1 MSDAV
6 LSGSLTAFR
15 LPAVLTFL
23 SNTHATGTLTAANE
37 SNAARFYFADGALIF
52 AGTNQESLRL
62 GAILMR
68 RRKITR
74 EQRDRIDA
82 LMQRDGGQ
90 FGSLAVREGVVT
102 DEQLRDF
109 LKVQV
114 SEIVYDA
121 FVWDR
126 GTFSFTRDA
135 ELPAHAVTIAI
146 DLPNLIMEGAR
157 RIEEWAQCVAL
168 LPDKDVVFRVVAR
181 PRDEKITLTADEW
194 KILFLINAQ
203 RTLDDLARDSDED
216 AVAVYRVVYGLL
228 SNHLIEPVNA
238 PPPDDGTLPPSDA
251 MLYDE
256 LPEDATVRQT
266 TPRFGAESTVR
277 DSPDDDTHLLLSTEE
292 RLSYADVV
300 RPIVAQLTIE
310 ADAMNG
316 ARVIPLTEGDYLL
329 GRHRDNTIELTDAGV
344 SSFHARIY
352 RGPDGYTIED
362 LKSRNGTFVNGSR
375 VFHATLSDGDVVHVG
390 QTDLVYRVLFSG

>member
-6 LSGSLTAFR
+6 LTGNLAAFR

-23 SNTHATGTLTAANE
+23 SNTRASGTLTAANE
-37 SNAARFYFADGALIF
+37 GNAARFYFADGALIF

-62 GAILMR
+62 GAVLMR

-82 LMQRDGGQ
+82 LMQRGGGQ
-90 FGSLAVREGVVT
+90 FGSLAVREGAVS

-135 ELPAHAVTIAI
+135 ELPAHAVTISI
-146 DLPNLIMEGAR
+146 DLANLIMEGAR

-168 LPDKDVVFRVVAR
+168 LPDKDMVLRVVAR

-203 RTLDDLARDSDED
+203 RTLEDLARDAEED
-216 AVAVYRVVYGLL
+216 PVAVYRVVYGLL
-228 SNHLIEPVNA
+228 SNQLIEPVNA
-238 PPPDDGTLPPSDA
+238 PPSDDGTVPPSDEP
-251 MLYDE
+251 L
-256 LPEDATVRQT
+256 EDATVRQI

-277 DSPDDDTHLLLSTEE
+277 EAPDDDTHLLMSTEG

-300 RPIVAQLTIE
+300 RPVVAQLTIE
-310 ADAMNG
+310 GDG
-316 ARVIPLTEGDYLL
+316 RVVPLTEGDYLV
-329 GRHRDNTIELTDAGV
+329 GRHRDNTIELTDPGV

-352 RGPDGYTIED
+352 RGPDGYAIED

-375 VFHATLSDGDVVHVG
+375 VLHATLADGDVVHVG
-390 QTDLVYRVLFSG
+390 QTDLRYQILFSA